1 MGLAIAYT
9 NILALPVFIINIDRL
24 PTPDSRLPTPDYPVE
39 ILAVPGD
46 IIDVSRESM
55 A

>member
-9 NILALPVFIINIDRL
+9 AIWALPVFIINIDRL
-24 PTPDSRLPTPDYPVE
+24 PTSDYPVE
-39 ILAVPGD
+39 ILAAPGD
-46 IIDVSRESM
+46 IIDLPRESM